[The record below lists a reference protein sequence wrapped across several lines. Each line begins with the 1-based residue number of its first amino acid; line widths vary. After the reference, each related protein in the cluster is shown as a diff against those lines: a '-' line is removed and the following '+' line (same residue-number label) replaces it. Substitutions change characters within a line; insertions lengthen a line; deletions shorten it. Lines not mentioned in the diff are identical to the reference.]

1 MERRYARVE
10 HLGVLL
16 LVVILTGLFV
26 TAHIPIYGVF
36 AFEIDSN
43 QAPVQGN
50 DCGNGHLPISVRCN
64 SIGTEVQGDPNRIT
78 LSAEQ
83 GFPRP
88 DVEHEASPPMPEP

>member
-1 MERRYARVE
+1 MMERRYARRVE

-16 LVVILTGLFV
+16 LVVILTGLFI

-36 AFEIDSN
+36 AFEIESN

-50 DCGNGHLPISVRCN
+50 DCGNGPLPISVGCN
-64 SIGTEVQGDPNRIT
+64 NIGMEVQGDLNGIA

-83 GFPRP
+83 EFPSS
-88 DVEHEASPPMPEP
+88 DVSLKLTADA